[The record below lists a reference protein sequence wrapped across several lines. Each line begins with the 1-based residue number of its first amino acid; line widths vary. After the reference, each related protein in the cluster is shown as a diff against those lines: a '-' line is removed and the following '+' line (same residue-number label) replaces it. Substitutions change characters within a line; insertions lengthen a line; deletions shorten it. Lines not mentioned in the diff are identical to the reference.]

1 MNGNYVWDGKKVDR
15 KDWWKQ
21 CLTQAANDPSDETL
35 KDLLMYLDLD
45 SEVGES
51 RYNLTPEEKEAKC
64 DLIRLAITQDD
75 QVALANLGV
84 TLEINQPSLKKLE
97 DQEEPSV
104 TVWDVTQNARDALG
118 TLAQKFP
125 ALQ

>member
-21 CLTQAANDPSDETL
+21 CLTQAANDPSDEAL

-45 SEVGES
+45 IEVGES

-84 TLEINQPSLKKLE
+84 TFEINQTSLKKME
-97 DQEEPSV
+97 DQEEPS
-104 TVWDVTQNARDALG
+104 TNLWDVTQGARAALT

>member
-21 CLTQAANDPSDETL
+21 CLTQVANDPSDETL

-45 SEVGES
+45 VAVGES

-84 TLEINQPSLKKLE
+84 TFEINQNSLKKME
-97 DQEEPSV
+97 DQEEPN
-104 TVWDVTQNARDALG
+104 TNLWDVTQGARAAL
-118 TLAQKFP
+118 TNLAQKFP